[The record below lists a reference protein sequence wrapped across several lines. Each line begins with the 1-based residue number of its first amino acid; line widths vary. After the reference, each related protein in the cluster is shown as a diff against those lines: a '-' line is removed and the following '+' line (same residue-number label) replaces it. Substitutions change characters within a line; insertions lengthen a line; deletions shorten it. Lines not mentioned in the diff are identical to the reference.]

1 MVRRGGAGRAG
12 RVRVPEL
19 TNSAWIMPV
28 QIDQAASA
36 AAASRDNKI
45 EIKLNLRLLLATPAQ
60 N

>member
-1 MVRRGGAGRAG
+1 MVRRGGAGRGGAGGGGGGGGGGAG

-36 AAASRDNKI
+36 AAA
-45 EIKLNLRLLLATPAQ
+45 ETIKLK
-60 N
+60 

>member
-1 MVRRGGAGRAG
+1 MCRKLNTFIISTGIVMVRRGGAG

-36 AAASRDNKI
+36 AAAAA
-45 EIKLNLRLLLATPAQ
+45 ETIKLK
-60 N
+60 